1 MNLFPYAPREHQ
13 QEFIEAVSNVLE
25 KEGHIVLESGTGTGK
40 TICALTAAL
49 QVALKQGKKVVYLTR
64 TNSQQRQVLLELRKI
79 NQLNPV
85 FGMGVQGR
93 QSTCPLLMRD
103 QELKQGNAEELSRL
117 CSEKK
122 RRTLADR
129 NDGCVFYRNLLETD
143 FEEVEAY
150 CKQQLP
156 TVEELVEYCDG
167 RSICPYELSKE
178 LLSDATV
185 VTAPYAYFFMPFVR
199 SAFLERMNVA
209 MAELIIVVDEAHN
222 LPDYARETRSAQLS
236 RRFLDL
242 VRKEVDE
249 YGDPELLGGVS
260 LLDFVAVLE
269 KLMDDALEEY
279 LIDDDGLIPPDLID
293 SGLLSA
299 FSTTSR
305 SLSIAAKAMMT
316 HGEIVRE
323 SKKEQGRL
331 PRSYIYSFGAFI
343 SFWLTMDEECY
354 VKLIVGGE
362 NPCFEGSC
370 LDPSLACSFFGESA
384 GSLHMSGTLAPLY
397 EYRDSI
403 GLPKDSAM
411 RTFPSPFPPENRA
424 VLFAEDVTT
433 KFEEMAQD
441 EGIVPR
447 LEDHVVTLC
456 NAVDRNT
463 VVFFPSYALMER
475 FLQDRVLLRIRKNVH
490 LEERGMAQSE
500 LMEAVAQFKRPSE
513 KGAVLFAVMGGRI
526 SEGIDFPD
534 RELQMALLVG
544 VPYPKPTAKQRALL
558 HYYEMKFGKG
568 WEYTVKVPASRKMQQ
583 AMGRLIR
590 NEKDIGAAVILD
602 KRAKQFADRF
612 ESRASEDILNDV
624 LAFFAER
631 ERGAKSS

>member
-1 MNLFPYAPREHQ
+1 MDLFPYAPREHQ
-13 QEFIEAVSNVLE
+13 QEFIEVVSNVLE
-25 KEGHIVLESGTGTGK
+25 KERHIVLESGTGTGK
-40 TICALTAAL
+40 TICALTATL

-79 NQLNPV
+79 NQLSPV

-143 FEEVEAY
+143 FEEVKAY
-150 CKQQLP
+150 CKQRLP
-156 TVEELVEYCDG
+156 TVEEFVEYCDG

-222 LPDYARETRSAQLS
+222 LPDYARETRSVQLS
-236 RRFLDL
+236 RRSLDL

-249 YGDPELLGGVS
+249 YGDPELLNGIS
-260 LLDFVAVLE
+260 LLDFVTVLE
-269 KLMDDALEEY
+269 KLMDDALKEY
-279 LIDDDGLIPPDLID
+279 LIEDDGLIPSDFID

-323 SKKEQGRL
+323 NKKEQGRL

-343 SFWLTMDEECY
+343 SFWLNMDEEYY

-370 LDPSLACSFFGESA
+370 LDPSLACSFFEESA

-433 KFEEMAQD
+433 KFEEIAQD
-441 EGIVPR
+441 EGIIPR

-500 LMEAVAQFKRPSE
+500 LMETVAQFKRPSE

-534 RELQMALLVG
+534 RELQMALLAG

-590 NEKDIGAAVILD
+590 NENDIGAAVILD

-612 ESRASEDILNDV
+612 ESRASENLLKDV